1 MLQKMGDSL
10 KGKKIVAYLLLIPL
24 ALVFAIWGATG
35 IVDMNIAGN
44 AAYAAKVNGT
54 EISSDSVREAWS
66 DQQARWQQQFGGD
79 IPEET
84 RKLLQ
89 DNLIETFVRRALIS
103 ERASE
108 GGYRVDAARLRE
120 AIEAE
125 PAFQVDGKYNEQLA
139 LARLA
144 QVGLTPDR
152 YRSDVRRD
160 LQNAELERALVI
172 SDFATQGELT
182 RRFSLEDE
190 QREIAWLLLP
200 ADRYSAAVVTDDA
213 AVTAYYEQ
221 NKAQWTSPESV
232 QLQYAELR
240 ADQVAAT
247 VTVTDADLQDLYAQ
261 NRDNYV
267 TPERRRSRHILI
279 PVEGGNEAAARKQAE
294 TVLAEVRAGKDFSAL
309 AQQYSKDSG
318 SAKQGG
324 DLGWSDKSAFVGPFA
339 DKLFAMKEGET
350 SDLVKTEFGF
360 HIIRLDGVQPSKVQ
374 TFEEARLQLEDTV
387 RRDKVADVFGEK
399 QEQVQRRLE
408 SPGADLAA
416 IAQELGLTLG
426 AVPQYLRGTGGAP
439 LGADPALDE
448 VVFSDSVLNLRRIGG
463 PVALGEDRFVIVK
476 VTEHRKAAPRP
487 LAEVRD
493 EVVAALRKQKA
504 TEAARAAAEAALAR
518 VRAGEALNEVARAYG
533 VTAESP
539 RFVGRGDPSVSAK
552 VLEAA
557 FAARRPAPGKPVAEA
572 VTLDRDGGAAVLLLT
587 QARVAPQTD
596 NSALR
601 TQRIQQAAQQA
612 GRSDAAAYVLELRRQ
627 ADVEKSPNAF
637 E

>member
-35 IVDMNIAGN
+35 IVDMNIAGSN
-44 AAYAAKVNGT
+44 AYAAKVNGT
-54 EISSDSVREAWS
+54 EISTDTVREAWS

-103 ERASE
+103 ERSSE
-108 GGYRVDAARLRE
+108 SGYRVDAARLRE

-144 QVGLTPDR
+144 QVGLTPER
-152 YRSDVRRD
+152 YRADVRRD

-200 ADRYSAAVVTDDA
+200 ADRYTAAVVTDDA
-213 AVTAYYEQ
+213 AVNAFYEQ

-247 VTVTDADLQDLYAQ
+247 ITVTDADLQDLYAQ
-261 NRDNYV
+261 NRDNYI

-279 PVEGGNEAAARKQAE
+279 PLEGGNEAAARKQAE
-294 TVLAEVRAGKDFSAL
+294 SVLAEVRAGKDFSAL
-309 AQQYSKDSG
+309 AQQYSKDAG

-360 HIIRLDGVQPSKVQ
+360 HIIRLDGIQASKVQ

-416 IAQELGLTLG
+416 IAKELGLTLG
-426 AVPQYLRGTGGAP
+426 AVPQYLRGAGGAP

-476 VTEHRKAAPRP
+476 VTEHRKAAPKP
-487 LAEVRD
+487 LADVRD

-518 VRAGEALNEVARAYG
+518 VRAGEALPEVARAYG
-533 VTAESP
+533 VPAESP

-557 FAARRPAPGKPVAEA
+557 FAARRPAPGKPVADA
-572 VTLDRDGGAAVLLLT
+572 VTLDQDGGAAVFLLT

-601 TQRIQQAAQQA
+601 QQRIQQAAQQA
-612 GRSDAAAYVLELRRQ
+612 GRSDAAAYVLELRRK
-627 ADVEKSPNAF
+627 AKVEKSATAF

>member
-35 IVDMNIAGN
+35 IVDMNIAGS
-44 AAYAAKVNGT
+44 AASAAKVNGT
-54 EISSDSVREAWS
+54 EVSTDAVREAWS
-66 DQQARWQQQFGGD
+66 EQQSRWQQQFGGD

-84 RKLLQ
+84 RKVLQ
-89 DNLIETFVRRALIS
+89 DNLLETFVRRALIS
-103 ERASE
+103 ERTAD

-120 AIEAE
+120 AIEQE

-144 QVGLTPDR
+144 QVGLTPER
-152 YRSDVRRD
+152 YRADVRRD

-172 SDFATQGELT
+172 SDFATRSELT

-190 QREIAWLLLP
+190 QREIAWLVLP
-200 ADRYSAAVVTDDA
+200 AERYTAAVVTDDA
-213 AVTAYYEQ
+213 AVSAFYEQ
-221 NKAQWTSPESV
+221 NQALWTNPESV
-232 QLQYAELR
+232 RLQYAELR

-247 VTVTDADLQDLYAQ
+247 VTVTEADLQDLYAQ
-261 NRDNYV
+261 NREIYV

-279 PVEGGNEAAARKQAE
+279 PVDGGDEAAARKQAE
-294 TVLAEVRAGKDFSAL
+294 SVLAEVRAGKDFAAL
-309 AQQYSKDSG
+309 ARQYSKDAG
-318 SAKQGG
+318 SAQQGG

-339 DKLFAMKEGET
+339 DALFAMKEGET

-360 HIIRLDGVQPSKVQ
+360 HIIRLDGIQPSKVQ
-374 TFEEARLQLEDTV
+374 SFEEARLQLEDTV
-387 RRDKVADVFGEK
+387 RRDKVADLFGEK
-399 QEQVQRRLE
+399 QEQVERKLE

-416 IAQELGLTLG
+416 IAAEVGLTLG
-426 AVPQYLRGTGGAP
+426 EVPQYLRGAGGAP
-439 LGADPALDE
+439 LGANPEVDD

-463 PVALGEDRFVIVK
+463 PIALGEDRFIVVK
-476 VTEHRKAAPRP
+476 VLEHRKAAPKP

-493 EVVAALRKQKA
+493 AVVAALRKQKA
-504 TEAARAAAEAALAR
+504 TEAARAAADAAVAR
-518 VRAGEALNEVARAYG
+518 VRAGESLPVVARAFG
-533 VTAESP
+533 VTAETP

-552 VLEAA
+552 VLDAA
-557 FAARRPAPGKPVAEA
+557 FAARRPQPGAPVVEA
-572 VTLDRDGGAAVLLLT
+572 VTLDQDAGAAVLVLT

-596 NSALR
+596 NSPLR

-612 GRSDAAAYVLELRRQ
+612 GRSDAAAYVLELRRK
-627 ADVEKSPNAF
+627 AKVEKNPTAF

>member
-35 IVDMNIAGN
+35 IVDMNIAGTS
-44 AAYAAKVNGT
+44 AYAVKVNGT
-54 EISSDSVREAWS
+54 EVSADSVREAWS

-84 RKLLQ
+84 RKVLQ
-89 DNLIETFVRRALIS
+89 DNLLETFVRRALIS
-103 ERASE
+103 ERSTEA
-108 GGYRVDAARLRE
+108 GYRVDAARLRE
-120 AIEAE
+120 AIEQE
-125 PAFQVDGKYNEQLA
+125 TAFQVDGKYNEQLA

-152 YRSDVRRD
+152 YRADVRRD

-190 QREIAWLLLP
+190 QRELAWLLLP
-200 ADRYSAAVVTDDA
+200 AERYTAAVVTDDA
-213 AVTAYYEQ
+213 AVNAFYEK
-221 NKAQWTSPESV
+221 NKTLWTSPESV
-232 QLQYAELR
+232 RLQYAELR

-247 VTVTDADLQDLYAQ
+247 ITVTDADLQDLYAQ
-261 NRDNYV
+261 NREIYV

-279 PVEGGNEAAARKQAE
+279 SIDGGNEAAARKQAE
-294 TVLAEVRAGKDFSAL
+294 SVLVEVKAGKDFAAA

-318 SAKQGG
+318 SASQGG

-339 DKLFAMKEGET
+339 EALFAMKEGET
-350 SDLVKTEFGF
+350 SGLVKTEFGF
-360 HIIRLDGVQPSKVQ
+360 HIIRLEGIQASKVQ
-374 TFEEARLQLEDTV
+374 TFEEARPQLEDTV
-387 RRDKVADVFGEK
+387 RRDKVADIFGEK
-399 QEQVQRRLE
+399 QEQVERRLE
-408 SPGADLAA
+408 SASADLAA
-416 IAQELGLTLG
+416 IATEIGLTVG
-426 AVPQYLRGTGGAP
+426 DVPQYLRGAGGAP

-448 VVFSDSVLNLRRIGG
+448 VVFSDSVLNLRRVGG

-476 VTEHRKAAPRP
+476 VLEHRKAAPRP
-487 LAEVRD
+487 LAEVR
-493 EVVAALRKQKA
+493 EAVVEALRKQKA
-504 TEAARAAAEAALAR
+504 SEAARAAADAALAR
-518 VRAGEALNEVARAYG
+518 VRAGEALPEVARAFG
-533 VTAESP
+533 VSAEAP

-557 FAARRPAPGKPVAEA
+557 FAARRPQPGKPVVE
-572 VTLDRDGGAAVLLLT
+572 VVSLDQDAGAAVVVLT
-587 QARVAPQTD
+587 QAKVAPQID
-596 NSALR
+596 NTQLR
-601 TQRIQQAAQQA
+601 AQRIQQAAQQA
-612 GRSDAAAYVLELRRQ
+612 GRSDAAAYVQELRRQ
-627 ADVEKSPNAF
+627 AKVEKNPTAF